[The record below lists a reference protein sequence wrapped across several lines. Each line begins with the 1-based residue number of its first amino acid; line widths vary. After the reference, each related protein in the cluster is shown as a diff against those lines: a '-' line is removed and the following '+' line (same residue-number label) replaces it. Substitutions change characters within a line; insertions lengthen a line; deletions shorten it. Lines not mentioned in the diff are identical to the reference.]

1 MATKKIKITQYK
13 SSIGHRKKTKDTLIA
28 LGLTKINQT
37 VIHDKSPSILG
48 MIRSVDYLVKSE
60 EI

>member
-1 MATKKIKITQYK
+1 MAMKKIKITQYK

-28 LGLTKINQT
+28 LGLKKINQT